1 MGWPKVATASHRH
14 HNRRSTGATLAFTLV
29 VASFAFGTLGGV
41 IALMRGISFGAEAS
55 LTVLPLTVVAPLGGL
70 AGVAFF
76 LPVGVLLA
84 AS

>member
-1 MGWPKVATASHRH
+1 MSTATPPR

-29 VASFAFGTLGGV
+29 VAAFAFGTLGGTIALLRGLSIGPDPILTILPLAV
-41 IALMRGISFGAEAS
+41 IAPI
-55 LTVLPLTVVAPLGGL
+55 GGL
-70 AGVAFF
+70 LGVVFW